1 MDVRRFLYKAIV
13 LSSGSSMYLWL
24 PSRLEKELKQL
35 WYTRVLNNDPS
46 RLDKLK
52 VKIEDPPGRKHMV
65 FIGSAVL
72 ASIMADKG
80 HIWLSKQEWQEAGP
94 AAMSKFGPR

>member
-1 MDVRRFLYKAIV
+1 
-13 LSSGSSMYLWL
+13 MYPGL

-65 FIGSAVL
+65 FIGGAVL
-72 ASIMADKG
+72 ESIMADKD
-80 HIWLSKQEWQEAGP
+80 HMWLSKQEWQEAGP